1 MLGGWYSSCG
11 AQSMSTKLLSWPFS
25 CMVLSHMDHLSSPPA
40 PYRALPSAKHP
51 LVISSQTLRSLK
63 WLRLPASRPCSSKH
77 SFAGQDMSPGWK
89 TIAYQRSYYN
99 IYGELSTGHRD
110 NGTPQKIYKVNRM
123 NWRRTCTIYQATT
136 SFKATRIDRRSGP
149 VDVLDH
155 HTGFESCAA
164 VSHGQFF
171 SHKFSN

>member
-1 MLGGWYSSCG
+1 
-11 AQSMSTKLLSWPFS
+11 
-25 CMVLSHMDHLSSPPA
+25 MVLSHMDHLSSPYICTSSSVA
-40 PYRALPSAKHP
+40 VTISAAYV
-51 LVISSQTLRSLK
+51 LSQISIGVISAPTLRSLK

-110 NGTPQKIYKVNRM
+110 KGTPQKIYKVNRM
-123 NWRRTCTIYQATT
+123 NWRRTCTVYQATT

-149 VDVLDH
+149 VER
-155 HTGFESCAA
+155 F
-164 VSHGQFF
+164 
-171 SHKFSN
+171 

>member
-1 MLGGWYSSCG
+1 MDCFRFRLFDEDAGW
-11 AQSMSTKLLSWPFS
+11 
-25 CMVLSHMDHLSSPPA
+25 MVLFLWRSINVYKAVVLTTLLYGAESYGSPIVAICTSSSVAVTISAAYVLSQISIG
-40 PYRALPSAKHP
+40 
-51 LVISSQTLRSLK
+51 VISAPTLRSLK

-110 NGTPQKIYKVNRM
+110 KGTLQKIYKVNRM
-123 NWRRTCTIYQATT
+123 NWRRTCTVYQATT

-149 VDVLDH
+149 VER
-155 HTGFESCAA
+155 F
-164 VSHGQFF
+164 
-171 SHKFSN
+171 

>member
-1 MLGGWYSSCG
+1 
-11 AQSMSTKLLSWPFS
+11 
-25 CMVLSHMDHLSSPPA
+25 MVLSHMDHLPSPYA
-40 PYRALPSAKHP
+40 PHRALPLPLPSALPTCYPKHP
-51 LVISSQTLRSLK
+51 LDCISSPTLRSLK

-89 TIAYQRSYYN
+89 IIAYKDRTIIFMENYPLA
-99 IYGELSTGHRD
+99 IV
-110 NGTPQKIYKVNRM
+110 TPQTIYKVNRM
-123 NWRRTCTIYQATT
+123 NWRRTCIVYQATT

-164 VSHGQFF
+164 VSHGQF
-171 SHKFSN
+171 SPHNFSN